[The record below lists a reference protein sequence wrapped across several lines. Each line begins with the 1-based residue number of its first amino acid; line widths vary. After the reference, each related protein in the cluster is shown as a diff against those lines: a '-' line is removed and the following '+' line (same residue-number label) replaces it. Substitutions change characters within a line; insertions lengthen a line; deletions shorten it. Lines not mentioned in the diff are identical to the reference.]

1 MVEVVKP
8 RFQGKM
14 AREFSLRGRHASGL
28 MAHDMHYPKTS
39 DASRQ
44 RIRRCYLV
52 SCVAKKR
59 LEAARAKDL
68 YVSDWFKKA
77 RAYIE
82 RSGDPWF
89 ILSAEYGLLDPEE
102 TASPYERTLN
112 NMSIGERRSW
122 ARRVV
127 EQMRERLPP
136 CDEIHVLAGMRY
148 REFIMEFLS
157 KRAKQVRLPLEGLR
171 IGEQLSWL
179 GSHSPE
185 NG

>member
-1 MVEVVKP
+1 
-8 RFQGKM
+8 M
-14 AREFSLRGRHASGL
+14 ACNLPLYGRHASGL
-28 MAHDMHYPKTS
+28 MAHNMDYPATG
-39 DASRQ
+39 DASLQ
-44 RIRRCYLV
+44 QIRRCYLV

-59 LEAARAKDL
+59 FEAAQAKDL

-77 RAYIE
+77 RAYVE
-82 RSGDPWF
+82 KSGEPWF

-102 TASPYERTLN
+102 MVSPYERTLN
-112 NMSIGERRSW
+112 NMSLGERRAW

-136 CDEIHVLAGMRY
+136 CDEIHVLAGTQY

-157 KRAKQVRLPLEGLR
+157 KRAKQVKLPLEGLR

-179 GSHSPE
+179 GSHSLE
-185 NG
+185 SG